1 MRIRSFFPILLV
13 FLFLFACTSPKQKLN
28 NQISSLENSLFSE
41 TSSMIDENKTL
52 ELVNSYIEYAD
63 KFPEDTNSVNYL
75 FKAADISMNLLDP
88 NRSIRLFDRIMT
100 EYPDYIKIP
109 HCLFLKGYVYENS
122 LRNLDAAKALYLAF
136 LDRYP
141 QHEFADDVAISLQHL
156 GKTPEQ
162 LIEEFQAKQ
171 EADSIQ

>member
-1 MRIRSFFPILLV
+1 MKIRSFFPFLSIFLLLV
-13 FLFLFACTSPKQKLN
+13 ACTSPKQKLN

-41 TSSMIDENKTL
+41 SSSMIDENKTL
-52 ELVNSYIEYAD
+52 ELVNAYVEYAD

-88 NRSIRLFDRIMT
+88 NRSIQLFDRIMT
-100 EYPDYIKIP
+100 EYPDYRKIP

-122 LRNLDAAKALYLAF
+122 LRDLDAAKALYLAF

-141 QHEFADDVAISLQHL
+141 QHEFADDVQISLEHL

-162 LIEEFQAKQ
+162 LILEFQQKLQ
-171 EADSIQ
+171 PDSLQ

>member
-1 MRIRSFFPILLV
+1 
-13 FLFLFACTSPKQKLN
+13 
-28 NQISSLENSLFSE
+28 
-41 TSSMIDENKTL
+41 MIDENKTL

-162 LIEEFQAKQ
+162 LIQEFQAKQ

>member
-1 MRIRSFFPILLV
+1 MRIRSFFPILSI
-13 FLFLFACTSPKQKLN
+13 FLFMFACTSPKQKLN

-52 ELVNSYIEYAD
+52 ELVNTYIEYAD

-100 EYPDYIKIP
+100 EYPDYSKIP

-162 LIEEFQAKQ
+162 LIQEFQANQ
-171 EADSIQ
+171 QADSIQ